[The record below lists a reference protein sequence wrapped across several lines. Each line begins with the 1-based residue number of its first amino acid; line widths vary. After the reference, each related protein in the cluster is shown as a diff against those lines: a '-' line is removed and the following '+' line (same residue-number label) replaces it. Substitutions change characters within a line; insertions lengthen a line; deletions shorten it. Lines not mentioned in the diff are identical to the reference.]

1 MYTLSMS
8 RLARTRQE
16 RSRLTRRT
24 PQRASLPRHRYAA
37 PALEKGLDI
46 LEVFASEPSG
56 LTGSE
61 VARRLSRSVGE
72 IFRMLVCL
80 ERRGYIC
87 QANSSAD
94 SQSESQSKLK
104 DRFELTLKL
113 FELANRHHPLE
124 RLVAHARPLLQQ
136 VANHTGQ
143 SCHLAMLSDGA
154 VIVVAQVN
162 APGSM
167 GFSLRLGAQVDLF
180 DTASGH
186 VILAFQS
193 APARERALAA
203 WQHRTH
209 RRLPRRLTQHLE
221 KICARGFEE
230 MPSYQ
235 VRGVINISFPVFN
248 QHGEAIAALSVPFI
262 ERAGDRIRPNHIKTS
277 LRAASASLTAGVGG
291 KSVPLL
297 SAGANHHD

>member
-1 MYTLSMS
+1 VPSI
-8 RLARTRQE
+8 
-16 RSRLTRRT
+16 
-24 PQRASLPRHRYAA
+24 QRARRSDVTRSLPRQSARYSA

-46 LEVFASEPSG
+46 LEAFASEPVG
-56 LTGSE
+56 LSGSE
-61 VARRLSRSVGE
+61 VARRLGRSVGE

-87 QANSSAD
+87 ETSDN
-94 SQSESQSKLK
+94 
-104 DRFELTLKL
+104 DRYELTLKL

-136 VANHTGQ
+136 VANHTEQ
-143 SCHLAMLSDGA
+143 SCHLAMVSDGA
-154 VIVVAQVN
+154 VIVVAQAN

-193 APARERALAA
+193 ESTRQRSLAA
-203 WQHRTH
+203 WERRT
-209 RRLPRRLTQHLE
+209 RRRAPRGLSKHLE
-221 KICARGFEE
+221 AIRTRGYEE
-230 MPSYQ
+230 VASYQ
-235 VRGVINISFPVFN
+235 VRGVTNISFPVFN

-262 ERAGDRIRPNHIKTS
+262 RRVRECVSPSRVKSS
-277 LRAASASLTAGVGG
+277 LRLASTRLTADIGGQRSLLLPPGG
-291 KSVPLL
+291 K
-297 SAGANHHD
+297 HDEQD

>member
-1 MYTLSMS
+1 MPSIRGS
-8 RLARTRQE
+8 R
-16 RSRLTRRT
+16 RSDVTG
-24 PQRASLPRHRYAA
+24 SLPRQSTRYSA

-46 LEVFASEPSG
+46 LEAFASEPAG
-56 LTGSE
+56 LSGSE
-61 VARRLSRSVGE
+61 VARRLGRSVGE

-87 QANSSAD
+87 ETSD
-94 SQSESQSKLK
+94 K
-104 DRFELTLKL
+104 DRYELTLKL

-143 SCHLAMLSDGA
+143 SCHLAMVSDGA
-154 VIVVAQVN
+154 VIVVAQTN

-193 APARERALAA
+193 TATRQRALAA
-203 WQHRTH
+203 WERRT
-209 RRLPRRLTQHLE
+209 RRRAPRGLAKHLE
-221 KICARGFEE
+221 AIRARGYEE
-230 MPSYQ
+230 MASYQ

-248 QHGEAIAALSVPFI
+248 QHGEAIAALSVPFVQRFG
-262 ERAGDRIRPNHIKTS
+262 ERVSPRQVKSS
-277 LRAASASLTAGVGG
+277 LQLASTRLTADIGG
-291 KSVPLL
+291 QRTLL
-297 SAGANHHD
+297 LPPRGKRNEQD

>member
-1 MYTLSMS
+1 MPSIQ
-8 RLARTRQE
+8 RPRRRGATR
-16 RSRLTRRT
+16 SV
-24 PQRASLPRHRYAA
+24 PRPSARYAA

-46 LEVFASEPSG
+46 LEAFASEPGG
-56 LTGSE
+56 LSGSE
-61 VARRLSRSVGE
+61 VARHLGRSVGE

-87 QANSSAD
+87 ETSDKNRY
-94 SQSESQSKLK
+94 K
-104 DRFELTLKL
+104 LTLKL

-143 SCHLAMLSDGA
+143 SCHLAMVSDGA
-154 VIVVAQVN
+154 VIVVAQAN

-193 APARERALAA
+193 KATRQRALAA
-203 WQHRTH
+203 WERRARRRT
-209 RRLPRRLTQHLE
+209 PRGLAKHLAA
-221 KICARGFEE
+221 IRARGYEE

-248 QHGEAIAALSVPFI
+248 QHGEAIAAVSVPFI
-262 ERAGDRIRPNHIKTS
+262 RRVGESVSPRQVKSS
-277 LRAASASLTAGVGG
+277 LQIASARLTADIGGQRTLLVSPGG
-291 KSVPLL
+291 KR
-297 SAGANHHD
+297 GE